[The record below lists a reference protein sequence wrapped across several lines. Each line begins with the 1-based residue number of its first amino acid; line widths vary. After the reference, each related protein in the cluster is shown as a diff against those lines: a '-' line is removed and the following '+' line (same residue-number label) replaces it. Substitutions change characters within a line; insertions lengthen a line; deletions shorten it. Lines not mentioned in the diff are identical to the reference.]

1 MNIVEAQEGGVLVL
15 SPQGRLDS
23 NTAKLFEA
31 GLMGKIESGERRIL
45 VDFGQLDYISS
56 AGLRV
61 ILMGAKKL
69 KTLGGRFALSSL
81 SENIKEVFDISGFS
95 TILEIHPDRPTAL
108 AAMG

>member
-31 GLMGKIESGERRIL
+31 IL

>member
-1 MNIVEAQEGGVLVL
+1 MNIVEAREGGVLVL

-31 GLMGKIESGERRIL
+31 ALMGKIDGGDRRIL

-69 KTLGGRFALSSL
+69 KSLNGRFALSSL
-81 SENIKEVFDISGFS
+81 SENIREVFDISGFS
-95 TILEIHPDRPTAL
+95 AILEIHGDRSSAV
-108 AAMG
+108 AAMS